1 MMTTTFTPILK
12 ADHLTKI
19 YSDRPTPALSDVS
32 LTIGKGECVG
42 IVGESGSGKS
52 TLARCLL
59 RLESLDQGTIEFRQ
73 QLYHSL
79 KGHSLRQA
87 RQHIGAVF
95 QHPTA
100 ALNPKLTIIDSL
112 MEPLDLQPSLR
123 PSFVSPTIR
132 NREQIATQ
140 LLEYVQLPTKL
151 LSAYPHELSGGQKQR
166 VTIARAIST
175 EPDLIILDEPTA
187 SLDVTSQAAVL
198 KLLQELQQ
206 SLHLSYLFISHDL
219 AAVYQMSDRIL
230 VMRHGQIVDQFAS
243 NDLYH
248 EERHEYTA
256 SLLDVFLA

>member
-1 MMTTTFTPILK
+1 MTTVLPTILK
-12 ADHLTKI
+12 AEHLTKT
-19 YSDRPTPALSDVS
+19 YNDHHTPALSDVS
-32 LTIGKGECVG
+32 LTIRQGECVG

-59 RLESLDQGTIEFRQ
+59 RLESFDQGKIEFREQ
-73 QLYHSL
+73 AYHSL
-79 KGHSLRQA
+79 KGSALRQA
-87 RQHIGAVF
+87 RQRIGAVF

-112 MEPLDLQPSLR
+112 MEPLDLQPTAR
-123 PSFVSPTIR
+123 PSFLSSNNYSR
-132 NREQIATQ
+132 QQIAAQ
-140 LLEYVQLPTKL
+140 LLEQVHLPATL

-175 EPDLIILDEPTA
+175 EPDLIVLDEPTA

-219 AAVYQMSDRIL
+219 AAVYQMSDRIV
-230 VMRHGQIVDQFAS
+230 VMRHGQIVDQFAA

-248 EERHEYTA
+248 KERHEYTA